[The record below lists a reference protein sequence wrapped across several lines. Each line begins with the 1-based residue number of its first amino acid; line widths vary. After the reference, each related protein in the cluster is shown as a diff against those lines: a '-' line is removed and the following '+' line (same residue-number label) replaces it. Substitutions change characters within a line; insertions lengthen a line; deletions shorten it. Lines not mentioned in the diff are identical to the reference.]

1 MITAH
6 HLVVVVIRNM
16 EPPPHLEGLGKNN
29 TNNKGKANAKT
40 NANNKTKNIKI
51 KT

>member
-6 HLVVVVIRNM
+6 HLVVVVIRNTV
-16 EPPPHLEGLGKNN
+16 PPHLEGLGKNN
-29 TNNKGKANAKT
+29 TNDKGKANAKT